1 MQLGHKMRLGE
12 FQEINIAILS
22 PLQSIAWWNIV
33 IAWFQNPH
41 QWSIVYWLY
50 DLNNPST
57 SDYPDMYKYKFMVI
71 RPLPLWKYL
80 SSLFLSLLRMML
92 TNLWIV
98 DEGKTIKWGQN
109 FDNLFVPATATPQ
122 VDVFCGQ
129 MKKSTSFCN
138 LRGLLM
144 FSKKKNKDS

>member
-22 PLQSIAWWNIV
+22 PLQSIAWWNIG

-57 SDYPDMYKYKFMVI
+57 SDYPDMYMVI
-71 RPLPLWKYL
+71 RPLPLWKYH

-129 MKKSTSFCN
+129 MKKSTSFCY

-144 FSKKKNKDS
+144 VSM

>member
-57 SDYPDMYKYKFMVI
+57 SDYPDMYMVI
-71 RPLPLWKYL
+71 RSLPLWKYL
-80 SSLFLSLLRMML
+80 SSQFLSLLRMML

-144 FSKKKNKDS
+144 VSTYIAK

>member
-33 IAWFQNPH
+33 IAWFQSPL

-57 SDYPDMYKYKFMVI
+57 SDYPDMYMVI
-71 RPLPLWKYL
+71 RPLPMWKYH
-80 SSLFLSLLRMML
+80 SSVF
-92 TNLWIV
+92 IFAPDDV
-98 DEGKTIKWGQN
+98 DK
-109 FDNLFVPATATPQ
+109 L
-122 VDVFCGQ
+122 VDCRWRE
-129 MKKSTSFCN
+129 N
-138 LRGLLM
+138 
-144 FSKKKNKDS
+144 N

>member
-57 SDYPDMYKYKFMVI
+57 SDYPDMYMVI
-71 RPLPLWKYL
+71 RSFIAFVKVSFFSVFIFAPDD
-80 SSLFLSLLRMML
+80 
-92 TNLWIV
+92 V
-98 DEGKTIKWGQN
+98 DK
-109 FDNLFVPATATPQ
+109 L
-122 VDVFCGQ
+122 VDCRWRE
-129 MKKSTSFCN
+129 N
-138 LRGLLM
+138 
-144 FSKKKNKDS
+144 N